1 MIVYDKEKNAGDF
14 NFMSKQH
21 AILELIVISN
31 SVLQILDIDNVKEN
45 ELKEIYVNVCKK
57 YGITLDCRLFHIA
70 NMLEVEAMD
79 RLLADMKGG
88 IE

>member
-1 MIVYDKEKNAGDF
+1 MIVYDKEKNSGDF
-14 NFMSKQH
+14 NFMSKEQ

-70 NMLEVEAMD
+70 NKVEVEALD
-79 RLLADMKGG
+79 RLLQTIKGREG
-88 IE
+88 